1 MASPFH
7 WYNQS
12 MSLLICLL
20 ACGDPASKTAP
31 DAARDTAAGAAEVAD
46 SAAPVDTDSVPP
58 RDSAPPHDSGDS
70 GPAPA
75 YEGLVLNEL
84 MPKNESTVMDPDGAL
99 PDWLE
104 VYNGGA
110 ERLALSRLSLSDTSG
125 ASWAG
130 GDGELGPG
138 ERLLLWADDS
148 EGAANRLPFKLSSEG
163 EVVEL
168 YLDGALVDTATTGAM
183 AGDVAWARHPD
194 GGEWAA
200 TIDATPGEANP
211 GAPSASTDPTDVFFQ
226 REQILELH
234 ITVPEGSLQ
243 ELQDRVNQP
252 EVEGSLEFE
261 GIRFEQVGVK
271 LKGSGSYQDL
281 SGKAAFKIDLN
292 RFVSGQRLRGLKAVT
307 LNNATHDATWTHEYI
322 TYSVFREAGYP
333 APRVGFV
340 NVWFNDEPYGLYVHV
355 ETMDDLFLDR
365 WFDDVE
371 EGQLWEGDKDD
382 LRLTTVPDWELEE
395 GPEGNTP
402 LVEMSEAMGA
412 QASDDA
418 TIEAIGELV
427 DLEAFRWFNALEA
440 MNLHMDGYQS
450 PHNYRVYH
458 DAESDLVYW
467 IPSGTDYTW
476 YGIYKGP
483 YESNGNYFEFCLE
496 NAGWTSE
503 YDRVLREAHKLA
515 TGMDLPGLFDALTAV
530 LAKDIEADP
539 RKPFTPQQIEER
551 REDTRALL
559 STWPDQ
565 LLEEVELRESA
576 P

>member
-168 YLDGALVDTATTGAM
+168 YLDGALADTATTGAM

-261 GIRFEQVGVK
+261 GIRFE
-271 LKGSGSYQDL
+271 
-281 SGKAAFKIDLN
+281 
-292 RFVSGQRLRGLKAVT
+292 
-307 LNNATHDATWTHEYI
+307 
-322 TYSVFREAGYP
+322 
-333 APRVGFV
+333 
-340 NVWFNDEPYGLYVHV
+340 
-355 ETMDDLFLDR
+355 
-365 WFDDVE
+365 
-371 EGQLWEGDKDD
+371 
-382 LRLTTVPDWELEE
+382 LRL
-395 GPEGNTP
+395 
-402 LVEMSEAMGA
+402 
-412 QASDDA
+412 
-418 TIEAIGELV
+418 
-427 DLEAFRWFNALEA
+427 
-440 MNLHMDGYQS
+440 
-450 PHNYRVYH
+450 
-458 DAESDLVYW
+458 
-467 IPSGTDYTW
+467 
-476 YGIYKGP
+476 
-483 YESNGNYFEFCLE
+483 
-496 NAGWTSE
+496 
-503 YDRVLREAHKLA
+503 
-515 TGMDLPGLFDALTAV
+515 LPGSFG
-530 LAKDIEADP
+530 
-539 RKPFTPQQIEER
+539 
-551 REDTRALL
+551 
-559 STWPDQ
+559 
-565 LLEEVELRESA
+565 
-576 P
+576 